1 MNYIIIIYLFFH
13 TLYINAQS
21 FDENRVAFS
30 HFIERMYNNAPFEG
44 CRLVDDY
51 DNCYFL
57 SVVVLDKKKYSNTT
71 AMNRLSQVKSQRN
84 AGEFFNGTHTYS
96 EFIIKT
102 PSCKNLEKE
111 SGKESEQ
118 VKTFEV
124 IKTNSTGFVQ
134 QLQLLTTFEDMDGN
148 KIFIYYKLLENTK
161 IN

>member
-1 MNYIIIIYLFFH
+1 MKNILFF
-13 TLYINAQS
+13 LMLILPSIALSQS
-21 FDENRVAFS
+21 FDEKRVAFS

-57 SVVVLDKKKYSNTT
+57 SVVILDKNKYSNTS

-84 AGEFFNGTHTYS
+84 AGEFFNGTQTYS

-118 VKTFEV
+118 AKTFEV

-134 QLQLLTTFEDMDGN
+134 QLQLLTTFFDEN
-148 KIFIYYKLLENTK
+148 KNKVYIYYKEL
-161 IN
+161 